1 MKKVVNCLYVHK
13 SNIDELGKEF
23 VEIVRS
29 RENLVEGFEYDIIKF
44 DKDTLNVTFIEC
56 KEFDKIHEPL
66 VGRQYLTKKN
76 GEKKI
81 MPSKGQIYH
90 KKYLFVD
97 KNYTGFDIEA
107 EKKRAEFYDNMLKKY
122 PDKKIKSKIGYKS
135 KWLEVLKWLNI
146 EE

>member
-1 MKKVVNCLYVHK
+1 MKKVMNCLYVHK

-29 RENLVEGFEYDIIKF
+29 RKNLVKDFEYDIIKF

-76 GEKKI
+76 GEMKI

-90 KKYLFVD
+90 KK
-97 KNYTGFDIEA
+97 
-107 EKKRAEFYDNMLKKY
+107 
-122 PDKKIKSKIGYKS
+122 
-135 KWLEVLKWLNI
+135 
-146 EE
+146 